1 MMRNIRKR
9 LDAIGLKA
17 GANNAKWTA
26 AIKTELCS
34 LGREFDFWV
43 YASGCGDIAHGGEYL
58 YDVTWLDYEGDLLT
72 SASLV
77 AECEWNNLDYIDED
91 FQKLLFPRA
100 DIRLMVFDGSH
111 KPYTHDIMEHLA
123 KQIRHFRHSCDSD
136 SWLFA
141 AWESDEGSERGWRFR
156 WYTIR
161 RGEPLLLQP

>member
-34 LGREFDFWV
+34 LGRGFDFWV
-43 YASGCGDIAHGGEYL
+43 YASGCGDLAHGGEYL

-141 AWESDEGSERGWRFR
+141 AWESDEGAERGWRFR

>member
-17 GANNAKWTA
+17 DAGTANWTA

-34 LGREFDFWV
+34 LGGEFDFWV
-43 YASGCGDIAHGGEYL
+43 YASGCEVADGGEYL

-72 SASLV
+72 SAALV
-77 AECEWNNLDYIDED
+77 VECEWKNLDHIDED

-100 DIRLMVFDGSH
+100 DIRLMIFDGSTYQ
-111 KPYTHDIMEHLA
+111 PYTHDIMEHLA
-123 KQIRHFRHSCDSD
+123 KQIRHFQHSSDSD

-141 AWESDEGSERGWRFR
+141 AWESDEESARGWRFR
-156 WYTIR
+156 WYTVR
-161 RGEPLLLQP
+161 RGEPLLLQS